1 MSFRAVFNGIPN
13 ILEPIFKQFGVKA
26 TYLLSPEVIRN
37 DECVSVLKV
46 TRKNGAEL
54 GTHLHAEFIEPC
66 ANSEADVTSK
76 MQNTY
81 SHEVEYQK
89 LKNLTIL
96 FEEKFGDKPCS
107 FRAGRFG
114 IGKHSLS
121 ILSEMGY
128 IVDSSVTPYCI
139 WNDKGGY
146 AEFFGAPTQPYYPD
160 KTNPKKRGDLPILE
174 VPITIG
180 KTWYEF
186 IPGTLLSTIPKY
198 PWLWALPHKIF
209 KKQFKPVFLRPT
221 FSSGTFENMR
231 SLILSQIERNQ
242 HQNVFLVMVFH
253 DVDFVPG
260 CSPYAQT
267 ESEVNEFSQRLSDIL
282 QFVQSTPVQFITLS
296 EVRNCYHVNQ

>member
-1 MSFRAVFNGIPN
+1 MSFRAVLEGVPKV
-13 ILEPIFKQFGVKA
+13 LEPIFRQFGVKA
-26 TYLLSPEVIRN
+26 TYLLSPEVIRS

-46 TRKNGAEL
+46 ARKNGAEL
-54 GTHLHAEFIEPC
+54 GTHLHGEFIEPC
-66 ANSEADVTSK
+66 ANPETDATWE

-81 SHEVEYQK
+81 SREVEYQK

-96 FEEKFGDKPCS
+96 FEEKFGDKPRS

-121 ILSEMGY
+121 ILSELGY

-160 KTNPKKRGDLPILE
+160 KTNPKKRGSLPILE

-186 IPGTLLSTIPKY
+186 IPETLLSTIPKY
-198 PWLWALPHKIF
+198 PWLWALPHKLL
-209 KKQFKPVFLRPT
+209 KQRFKPVFLRPT
-221 FSSGTFENMR
+221 FSSGTFENMS
-231 SLILSQIERNQ
+231 SLILSQIKKNQ
-242 HQNVFLVMVFH
+242 HQNLFLVMVFH
-253 DVDFVPG
+253 NVDFVPG

-267 ESEVNEFSQRLSDIL
+267 ESEVEEFSQRLSDIL
-282 QFVQSTPVQFITLS
+282 RFLQSKQVQFNTLS
-296 EVRNCYHVNQ
+296 EIHNSYHVDR